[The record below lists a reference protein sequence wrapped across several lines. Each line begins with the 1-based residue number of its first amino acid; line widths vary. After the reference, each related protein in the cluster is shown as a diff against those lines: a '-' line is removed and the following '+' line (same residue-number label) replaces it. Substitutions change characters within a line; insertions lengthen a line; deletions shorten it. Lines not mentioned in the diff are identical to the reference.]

1 MYFDYCLV
9 IQHIA
14 IEKYHYSWF
23 TKIVMFY
30 GFLYV
35 YQRVPCFS
43 RYLEGRSRYVSCRP
57 QGFQGRV
64 LRSTHP
70 PQEASRRPSA
80 AGPPGPSEAFLK
92 LEKMDTPQIQGLM
105 SDVLWK
111 KN

>member
-1 MYFDYCLV
+1 MFFQVLGG
-9 IQHIA
+9 
-14 IEKYHYSWF
+14 SF
-23 TKIVMFY
+23 TVRFHA
-30 GFLYV
+30 
-35 YQRVPCFS
+35 VPKAS
-43 RYLEGRSRYVSCRP
+43 KVG
-57 QGFQGRV
+57 V